1 MFVKIIAPDGEY
13 KREGLH
19 INDYIERNREL
30 FLNINAV
37 KSIHVIGNR
46 LYFDRLRLTF
56 ETENAAKDAINGLT
70 EAMRNKEA
78 LTEISHGLVT
88 VKALSGCTV
97 NMINGAVEETGDGPA
112 KPDPVEADPV
122 ETDLE
127 QPAQAEAVVE

>member
-13 KREGLH
+13 KREGLS
-19 INDYIERNREL
+19 INDHIERNREL

-78 LTEISHGLVT
+78 LTEISRGLVT

-97 NMINGAVEETGDGPA
+97 NMINGAVEETDDGPA
-112 KPDPVEADPV
+112 KPEPVEADPV
-122 ETDLE
+122 
-127 QPAQAEAVVE
+127 QPEQAEVAVE

>member
-1 MFVKIIAPDGEY
+1 MFIKIMAPDGEY
-13 KREGLH
+13 KREGLSIKDH
-19 INDYIERNREL
+19 IERNREL
-30 FLNINAV
+30 FLNINTV

-78 LTEISHGLVT
+78 LTELSCGLVT

-97 NMINGAVEETGDGPA
+97 NMINGAVGETDDGPA
-112 KPDPVEADPV
+112 KPEPVEADPV
-122 ETDLE
+122 
-127 QPAQAEAVVE
+127 QPEQAEAAVE

>member
-13 KREGLH
+13 KREGLS
-19 INDYIERNREL
+19 INDHIERNREL
-30 FLNINAV
+30 FLNINEV

-70 EAMRNKEA
+70 EAIRNKEA
-78 LTEISHGLVT
+78 LTEISRSLVT

-97 NMINGAVEETGDGPA
+97 NMINGAVEETDDGPA
-112 KPDPVEADPV
+112 KPEPVEADPV
-122 ETDLE
+122 
-127 QPAQAEAVVE
+127 QPEQAEATVE